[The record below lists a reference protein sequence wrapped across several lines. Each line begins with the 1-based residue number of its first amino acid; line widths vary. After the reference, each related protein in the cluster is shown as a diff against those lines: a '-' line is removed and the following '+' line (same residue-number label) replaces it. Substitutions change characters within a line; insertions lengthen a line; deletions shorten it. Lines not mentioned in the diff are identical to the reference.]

1 VLVDLHAHTT
11 LCNHATGTL
20 EEYVEQAIVLGIGE
34 FGFSEHSPWMYQNAE
49 KLAPDFD
56 EMPEY
61 FHRVE
66 SVQLHFMGGTTPGR
80 RSRISIRLGIEM
92 DYLPGKED
100 LAREYARTREF
111 DFIIGSVHHI
121 GTWGFDQESQKA
133 LYAQRDSREVY
144 EEYFRLVINMI
155 SSGLF
160 DIVGHIDL
168 VKKFGYRPRDGYR
181 DLQESV
187 VRALRESNMAVEVN
201 TSGMD
206 RPVKECYPD
215 QGFLKLMHE
224 NKIPVT
230 LGSDAHAPSE
240 VGRHFTEAVAMLKA
254 VGYREVLTYEKR
266 RRIGVKIG

>member
-1 VLVDLHAHTT
+1 MLVDLHSHTT

-20 EEYVEQAIVLGIGE
+20 EEYVERAIALAIGE

-66 SVQLHFMGGTTPGR
+66 SVQRHFMGGTTPTR
-80 RSRISIRLGIEM
+80 RSRIAIRLGIEM
-92 DYLPGKED
+92 DYLPDKVE
-100 LAREYARTREF
+100 LAREYAQRYEF
-111 DFIIGSVHHI
+111 DFVIGSVHHI
-121 GTWGFDQESQKA
+121 GTWGFDQESQRA
-133 LYAQRDSREVY
+133 LYEQRDIREIY
-144 EEYFRLVINMI
+144 EEYFGLTIEMI
-155 SSGLF
+155 STGLF

-168 VKKFGYRPRDGYR
+168 VKKFGHRPKDGYL

-187 VRALRESNMAVEVN
+187 VRALRDSDMAVELN

-206 RPVKECYPD
+206 RPARDFYPD
-215 QGFLKLMHE
+215 QTFLALLYK

-240 VGRHFTEAVAMLKA
+240 VGRHFRDAVAALKA
-254 VGYREVLTYEKR
+254 VGYREVLSYEKR
-266 RRIGVKIG
+266 RRIGVRL